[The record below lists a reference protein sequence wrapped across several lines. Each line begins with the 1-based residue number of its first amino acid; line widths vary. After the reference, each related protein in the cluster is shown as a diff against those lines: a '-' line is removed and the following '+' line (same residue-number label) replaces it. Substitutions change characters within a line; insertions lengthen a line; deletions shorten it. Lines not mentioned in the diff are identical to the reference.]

1 LQSRKKWLEERVQN
15 RLEAL
20 EEMREESES
29 GIHELE
35 KRIEELENINI
46 FNLLNRF
53 NKFKNFR
60 ICPICWIQEVDQR
73 TEELEK
79 RLEQALEK
87 RAGKVSLRRKPHGVP
102 PTWGTRKCL
111 HRMIED
117 ATLLVSAELVWG

>member
-1 LQSRKKWLEERVQN
+1 MQN

-46 FNLLNRF
+46 FNLLNRFNKFKLLNRF